1 LLFGFTEFEQ
11 GCMGLHTR
19 PVYSS
24 TAATKRNPIWSCGGA
39 KVNLRGLVGFLP
51 SYSRESTLQ
60 KLAGRRR

>member
-1 LLFGFTEFEQ
+1 
-11 GCMGLHTR
+11 MGLHAR